1 MMAALVFPR
10 GWPVTIRAVI
20 MQVLTGIIPIPA
32 AVMIVAVVA
41 TPAVVVI
48 PVAETEVAVAV
59 INSCFV

>member
-10 GWPVTIRAVI
+10 GWPVMIRAVI
-20 MQVLTGIIPIPA
+20 MQAPTGIIPIPA

-41 TPAVVVI
+41 TPAV
-48 PVAETEVAVAV
+48 AETAVAVAV